1 MEDAKRVLKAYFC
14 TNDLKIL
21 VVTNGELAK
30 KALDGLGA
38 MEVREI
44 E

>member
-1 MEDAKRVLKAYFC
+1 VLKSYFC
-14 TNDLKIL
+14 TSDLKIL

-38 MEVREI
+38 LEMKEI